1 MAGAIADLIEPG
13 RQDLE
18 AAAEL
23 PSGLAAAIG
32 RDRGRLAPR
41 IWPRRSA
48 RATPEAGIRVSAG
61 QGFLAHFVSHSPPSG
76 AVHERPRAV
85 GPRWSG
91 TLAAGDG
98 RWCAVLESV

>member
-32 RDRGRLAPR
+32 RDRGQVGAQDMASTL
-41 IWPRRSA
+41 SA
-48 RATPEAGIRVSAG
+48 RHSGG
-61 QGFLAHFVSHSPPSG
+61 GHQG
-76 AVHERPRAV
+76 
-85 GPRWSG
+85 
-91 TLAAGDG
+91 
-98 RWCAVLESV
+98 